1 MYSIAEE
8 DAACDNTPDN
18 TVTNNG
24 KQSVTFIA
32 GFIVDIR
39 TRRSTPTAVAPN
51 AQPTE
56 VVEVASRVLPGTA
69 SMLATT
75 QPVRVLEGSV
85 HVITRHRE
93 EGPTVQRL
101 IQMKRTSAPTKRTI
115 DPIKGGNLI
124 TVALAFPVPRYFLD
138 TARTEV

>member
-1 MYSIAEE
+1 MYGIAEE
-8 DAACDNTPDN
+8 NAACDNTLDN
-18 TVTNNG
+18 IVTYSG
-24 KQSVTFIA
+24 KQSITFIA
-32 GFIVDIR
+32 GFIVYIR
-39 TRRSTPTAVAPN
+39 TRRSTPTAVTPN
-51 AQPTE
+51 AQTTE

-93 EGPTVQRL
+93 EGPTVQGQV
-101 IQMKRTSAPTKRTI
+101 QMKRTSAPTKRTI

-124 TVALAFPVPRYFLD
+124 TVVLAFPVPRYFLD
-138 TARTEV
+138 TARTEM